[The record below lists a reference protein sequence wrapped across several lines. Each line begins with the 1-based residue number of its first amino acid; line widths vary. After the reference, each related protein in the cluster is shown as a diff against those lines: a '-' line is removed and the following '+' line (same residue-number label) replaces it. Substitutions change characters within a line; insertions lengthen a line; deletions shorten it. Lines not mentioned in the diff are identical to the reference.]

1 MNNDWLEVIKIAQAL
16 AGTVLGGGLVLLGGW
31 LSDRR
36 KARLEDLARELRQR
50 ALLTGM
56 FAIRN
61 HIAARL
67 IEWSSEGHLSR
78 LEPLRTAQAYVH
90 RLINKTPGESEL
102 LMITVIQVGLKL
114 DTLIATLDRRFDDP
128 SLKVQEQLARL
139 LTLQADELSQSLDQ
153 FDIISGREL
162 IILGS
167 DDLPTSVIRPV
178 FMMGLPVP
186 AAGATTVLSLV
197 LGRRDRRWSQR

>member
-1 MNNDWLEVIKIAQAL
+1 
-16 AGTVLGGGLVLLGGW
+16 
-31 LSDRR
+31 
-36 KARLEDLARELRQR
+36 
-50 ALLTGM
+50 
-56 FAIRN
+56 
-61 HIAARL
+61 L

-90 RLINKTPGESEL
+90 RLIDKTPGESEL

-167 DDLPTSVIRPV
+167 DDLPDLCDTAGVHD
-178 FMMGLPVP
+178 GL
-186 AAGATTVLSLV
+186 AGA
-197 LGRRDRRWSQR
+197 GRRRDDGAQPGVGTT